1 MKAKVIKVANG
12 NVFDASTTV
21 TDEEVTVKKL
31 FGPVTVEEGPIIRC
45 KKSTAAKLHVEKALI
60 SYFQF

>member
-1 MKAKVIKVANG
+1 VNG